1 MTVPAHC
8 GEGTC
13 ERGVVSLRGG
23 ERGQTSKT
31 WRAEGWVEGALERLH
46 QGTADACTYV
56 REGKEAWDIAAQR
69 GRQNSPW
76 SSHRTEGSLCLYQP
90 GWEDL
95 RIHWA
100 LVESS

>member
-1 MTVPAHC
+1 M
-8 GEGTC
+8 
-13 ERGVVSLRGG
+13 
-23 ERGQTSKT
+23 
-31 WRAEGWVEGALERLH
+31 EGAPERFH
-46 QGTADACTYV
+46 QGTANACTQV
-56 REGKEAWDIAAQR
+56 REGKEAGDIAAQR

-76 SSHRTEGSLCLYQP
+76 SLHRAEGSLCLYQL